1 MFLTSNFRAQ
11 ENLRGL
17 CLVAASLNS
26 RAKKNLMKQK
36 LNRGL
41 LLISVVAK
49 LYPRPHL
56 FLTDSDIDVRP
67 RRFGQHLRQGAANFG
82 ECRSFF
88 GIQAPASFHQS
99 VEFVRAVSWLRHT
112 IAA

>member
-11 ENLRGL
+11 ENLRGRL
-17 CLVAASLNS
+17 LSSGITKLT
-26 RAKKNLMKQK
+26 RKKNLMKQK